1 MINVRKQAA
10 YLGAILLFFQ
20 AVPLSLTKAYA
31 ETEESVDPQ
40 LVEAFR
46 SHQPKYLN
54 LNQSMIPSETETE
67 VVQEFSF
74 LEKTFRTT
82 VGQPTLLRFT
92 STLLAN
98 EVLVRIPANGQIVE
112 EAFSNGESIQHS
124 HGEYWTLKTN
134 KQQTTFELPVV
145 FETAG
150 QYFLTVDHDAD
161 HFYLEVEEGSS
172 ENGTIESDVR
182 KETDFTDLEEIDVN
196 DQKQD
201 IQEKDGM
208 KLSPI
213 AIQPVIAAEK
223 NLSIPDEVIAEEE
236 ARILNEIIDPIT
248 RVARA
253 SNWSQ
258 FRSSWNSSTVTTI
271 NLGNIS
277 FSSSILGDSLNTRSS
292 SITIN
297 GGSLGFQNSGYSLV
311 MSGVARLTINSTLI
325 DDYPAL
331 IGRDSRT
338 APLIRHNGSGLIE
351 INDSIIF
358 MTTGTA
364 GSVVSGQNINVNGTI
379 GIDSGQATGAS
390 ATVRAT
396 GIELVRSG
404 TLKIMPNNEG
414 GSITSTANSGLRPIL
429 SNAGSTI
436 IIQTNR
442 FSMVR
447 VETGGRYSGL
457 NSWNSI
463 DVMLSGLNG
472 ETVVNSNSNPNDFNE
487 RYLTTFNDSRY
498 NGMLFNASGG
508 GWVPPPTQSYKLFF
522 QTNIL
527 EAGNPTA
534 NSIVLEQGD
543 STMIFANPNEGYR
556 FVKWEIISGTNA
568 RVANE
573 TAETTTF
580 TMGSSDAVVRAVYE
594 KNTYS
599 LSLRASP
606 AEGGAPSAD
615 EDTLIDQ
622 EETEIHANPNEG
634 YRFVSWEILS
644 GTGARLADETAET
657 TTFTMGSSDVVLQAN
672 YEEEAVDVRP
682 LDPLDP
688 EKEVDP
694 ENPPTLPEDQG
705 LFSLDFASQ
714 FDFDLQ
720 AISAQNKT
728 YYAKPQR
735 LLNEEGTVKEDD
747 VRPNYVQ
754 VSDRRSAQERD
765 GWELSVR
772 QNEQFHTA
780 TGQELTGARLV
791 LQNQQIATAQGGIE
805 PGLQHT
811 NPMTLIPGG
820 AKRTLLK
827 AQGPEGEG
835 TWIYRFGNAE
845 TAAQSVALEVPK
857 GATPTA
863 DHYKTTL
870 TWELSSVP
878 KN

>member
-1 MINVRKQAA
+1 MIKVRKQAA
-10 YLGAILLFFQ
+10 YFGAILLIFQ
-20 AVPLSLTKAYA
+20 AISLSLTQAYA
-31 ETEESVDPQ
+31 ETDDTVEPQ

-46 SHQPKYLN
+46 SHQPEYLN
-54 LNQSMIPSETETE
+54 LNQSMTPSEQETE
-67 VVQEFSF
+67 AVQEFSF
-74 LEKTFRTT
+74 VDKTFRTT
-82 VGQPTLLRFT
+82 VGQPVLLRFT
-92 STLLAN
+92 STLPAN
-98 EVLVRIPANGQIVE
+98 EVLVRVPKEGEIVE
-112 EAFSNGESIQHS
+112 SEFLNGESIQHS

-161 HFYLEVEEGSS
+161 HFYLEVEEGNS
-172 ENGTIESDVR
+172 ENGTIDSAVQ
-182 KETDFTDLEEIDVN
+182 KETDLTNLEEIDVN

-208 KLSPI
+208 NHSPI
-213 AIQPVIAAEK
+213 AIQPVIAVEK

-277 FSSSILGDSLNTRSS
+277 FSSSIFGDSLNTRSS

-297 GGSLGFQNSGYSLV
+297 GGSLGFENSGYSLV
-311 MSGVARLTINSTLI
+311 MSGVAGLTINSTRII
-325 DDYPAL
+325 DHPSL

-338 APLIRHNGSGLIE
+338 APIILHNGSGLIE
-351 INDSIIF
+351 INDSIIAIQ
-358 MTTGTA
+358 TGTA
-364 GSVVSGQNINVNGTI
+364 GSVISGQNINVNGAISIT
-379 GIDSGQATGAS
+379 SAQAVGAS

-404 TLKIMPNNEG
+404 TLKIMPNNEVG
-414 GSITSTANSGLRPIL
+414 WIQSTHNSDLRPIL

-442 FSMVR
+442 FSMISVR
-447 VETGGRYSGL
+447 TGGGNSGL

-463 DVMLSGLNG
+463 DVILSGLNG

-487 RYLTTFNDSRY
+487 RYLTTFNNPLY
-498 NGMLFNASGG
+498 AGMLFNASGG

-534 NSIVLEQGD
+534 NSTVLEQGD

-556 FVKWEIISGTNA
+556 FVNWEIVSGTNA
-568 RVANE
+568 RITNVN
-573 TAETTTF
+573 
-580 TMGSSDAVVRAVYE
+580 
-594 KNTYS
+594 
-599 LSLRASP
+599 
-606 AEGGAPSAD
+606 
-615 EDTLIDQ
+615 
-622 EETEIHANPNEG
+622 
-634 YRFVSWEILS
+634 
-644 GTGARLADETAET
+644 AET

-672 YEEEAVDVRP
+672 YEEEATDVRP
-682 LDPLDP
+682 VDPLDP

-694 ENPPTLPEDQG
+694 ENPPVLPEDQG
-705 LFSLDFASQ
+705 LFSIDFASQ
-714 FDFDLQ
+714 FDFGVQ
-720 AISAQNKT
+720 SISAQDQT

-735 LLNEEGTVKEDD
+735 LLAEDGTVLEGEE
-747 VRPNYVQ
+747 RPNYVQ
-754 VSDRRSAQERD
+754 ISDRRPTQERD

-772 QNEQFHTA
+772 QNEQFADRA

-791 LQNQQIATAQGGIE
+791 LQNQQIASAQGGPA
-805 PGLQHT
+805 PGLPHT
-811 NPMTLIPGG
+811 NPMTLNPGG

-835 TWIYRFGNAE
+835 TWIYRFLFHRKERGDKCLRSFIN
-845 TAAQSVALEVPK
+845 
-857 GATPTA
+857 
-863 DHYKTTL
+863 
-870 TWELSSVP
+870 
-878 KN
+878 

>member
-1 MINVRKQAA
+1 MIKVRKQAA
-10 YLGAILLFFQ
+10 YFGAILLIFQ
-20 AVPLSLTKAYA
+20 AISLSLTQAYA
-31 ETEESVDPQ
+31 ETDDTVDPQ

-46 SHQPKYLN
+46 SHQPEYLN
-54 LNQSMIPSETETE
+54 LNQSMIPSEQETE

-74 LEKTFRTT
+74 MDKTFRTT
-82 VGQPTLLRFT
+82 VGQPVLLRFT
-92 STLLAN
+92 STLPAN
-98 EVLVRIPANGQIVE
+98 EVLVRVPKEGEIVE
-112 EAFSNGESIQHS
+112 SEFLNGESIQHS

-161 HFYLEVEEGSS
+161 HFYLEVEEGNS
-172 ENGTIESDVR
+172 ENGTIDSAVQ
-182 KETDFTDLEEIDVN
+182 KETDLTNLEEIDVN

-208 KLSPI
+208 NHSPI
-213 AIQPVIAAEK
+213 AIQPVIAVEK

-277 FSSSILGDSLNTRSS
+277 FSSSIFGDSLNTRSS

-297 GGSLGFQNSGYSLV
+297 GGSLGFENSGYSLV
-311 MSGVARLTINSTLI
+311 MSGVAGLTINSTRI
-325 DDYPAL
+325 VDHPAL

-338 APLIRHNGSGLIE
+338 APIILHNGSGLIE
-351 INDSIIF
+351 INDSNIAIQ
-358 MTTGTA
+358 TGTA
-364 GSVVSGQNINVNGTI
+364 GSVISGQNINVNGAISIT
-379 GIDSGQATGAS
+379 SAQAVGAS

-404 TLKIMPNNEG
+404 TLKIMPNNEVG
-414 GSITSTANSGLRPIL
+414 WIQSTHNSDLRPIL

-442 FSMVR
+442 FSMISVR
-447 VETGGRYSGL
+447 TGGGNSGL

-463 DVMLSGLNG
+463 DVILSGLNG

-487 RYLTTFNDSRY
+487 RYLTTFNNPLY
-498 NGMLFNASGG
+498 AGMLFNASGG

-534 NSIVLEQGD
+534 NSTVLEQGD

-556 FVKWEIISGTNA
+556 FVNWEIVSGTNA
-568 RVANE
+568 RITNVNAE
-573 TAETTTF
+573 TA
-580 TMGSSDAVVRAVYE
+580 
-594 KNTYS
+594 
-599 LSLRASP
+599 
-606 AEGGAPSAD
+606 
-615 EDTLIDQ
+615 
-622 EETEIHANPNEG
+622 
-634 YRFVSWEILS
+634 
-644 GTGARLADETAET
+644 
-657 TTFTMGSSDVVLQAN
+657 TFTMGSSDVVLQAN
-672 YEEEAVDVRP
+672 YEEEATDVRP
-682 LDPLDP
+682 VDPLDP

-705 LFSLDFASQ
+705 LFSIDFVSQ
-714 FDFDLQ
+714 FDFGVQ
-720 AISAQNKT
+720 AISAQDQT
-728 YYAKPQR
+728 YYAKLQR
-735 LLNEEGTVKEDD
+735 LLAEDGTVLEGEE
-747 VRPNYVQ
+747 RPNYVQ
-754 VSDRRSAQERD
+754 ISDRRPTQERD

-772 QNEQFHTA
+772 QNDQFTDRA

-791 LQNQQIATAQGGIE
+791 LQNQQIASAQGGTA
-805 PGLQHT
+805 PGLAHT
-811 NPMTLIPGG
+811 NPMTLNPGG

-835 TWIYRFGNAE
+835 TWIYRFGDAE
-845 TAAQSVALEVPK
+845 SADKSVVLEVPR
-857 GATPTA
+857 GATPSTA
-863 DHYKTTL
+863 SYQTTL

-878 KN
+878 AN

>member
-1 MINVRKQAA
+1 MDDRCNQFIAFISSCSSLLDHQTKKTSNEAREVRSEGCMIKVRKQAA
-10 YLGAILLFFQ
+10 YFGAILLIFQ
-20 AVPLSLTKAYA
+20 AISLSLTQAYA
-31 ETEESVDPQ
+31 ETDDTVDPQ

-46 SHQPKYLN
+46 SHQPEYLN
-54 LNQSMIPSETETE
+54 LNQSMIPSEQETE

-74 LEKTFRTT
+74 MDKTFRTT
-82 VGQPTLLRFT
+82 VGQPVLLRFT
-92 STLLAN
+92 STLPAN
-98 EVLVRIPANGQIVE
+98 EVLVRVPKEGEIVE
-112 EAFSNGESIQHS
+112 SEFLNGESIQHS

-161 HFYLEVEEGSS
+161 HFYLEVEEGNS
-172 ENGTIESDVR
+172 ENGTIDSAVQ
-182 KETDFTDLEEIDVN
+182 KETDLTNLEEIDVN

-208 KLSPI
+208 NHSPI
-213 AIQPVIAAEK
+213 AIQPVIAVEK

-277 FSSSILGDSLNTRSS
+277 FSSSIFGDSLNTRSS

-297 GGSLGFQNSGYSLV
+297 GGSLGFENSGYSLV
-311 MSGVARLTINSTLI
+311 MSGVAGLTINSTRI
-325 DDYPAL
+325 VDHPAL

-338 APLIRHNGSGLIE
+338 APIILHNGSGLIE
-351 INDSIIF
+351 INDSNIAIQ
-358 MTTGTA
+358 TGTA
-364 GSVVSGQNINVNGTI
+364 GSVISGQNINVNGAISIT
-379 GIDSGQATGAS
+379 SAQAVGAS

-404 TLKIMPNNEG
+404 TLKIMPNNEVG
-414 GSITSTANSGLRPIL
+414 WIQSTHNSDLRPIL

-442 FSMVR
+442 FSMISVR
-447 VETGGRYSGL
+447 TGGGNSGL

-463 DVMLSGLNG
+463 DVILSGLNG

-487 RYLTTFNDSRY
+487 RYLTTFNNPLY
-498 NGMLFNASGG
+498 AGMLFNASGG

-534 NSIVLEQGD
+534 NSTVLEQGD

-556 FVKWEIISGTNA
+556 FVNWEIVSGTNA
-568 RVANE
+568 RITNVN
-573 TAETTTF
+573 
-580 TMGSSDAVVRAVYE
+580 
-594 KNTYS
+594 
-599 LSLRASP
+599 
-606 AEGGAPSAD
+606 
-615 EDTLIDQ
+615 
-622 EETEIHANPNEG
+622 
-634 YRFVSWEILS
+634 
-644 GTGARLADETAET
+644 AET

-672 YEEEAVDVRP
+672 YEEEATDVRP
-682 LDPLDP
+682 VDPLDP

-705 LFSLDFASQ
+705 LFSIDFVSQ
-714 FDFDLQ
+714 FDFGVQ
-720 AISAQNKT
+720 AISAQDQT
-728 YYAKPQR
+728 YYAKLQR
-735 LLNEEGTVKEDD
+735 LLAEDGTVLEGEE
-747 VRPNYVQ
+747 RPNYVQ
-754 VSDRRSAQERD
+754 ISDRRPTQERD

-772 QNEQFHTA
+772 QNDQFTDRA

-791 LQNQQIATAQGGIE
+791 LQNQQIASAQGGTA
-805 PGLQHT
+805 PGLAHT
-811 NPMTLIPGG
+811 NPMTLNPGG

-835 TWIYRFGNAE
+835 TWIYRFGDAE
-845 TAAQSVALEVPK
+845 SADKSVVLEVPR
-857 GATPTA
+857 GATPSTA
-863 DHYKTTL
+863 SYQTTL

-878 KN
+878 AN

>member
-1 MINVRKQAA
+1 MIKVRKQAA
-10 YLGAILLFFQ
+10 YFGAILLIFQ
-20 AVPLSLTKAYA
+20 AISLSLTQAYA
-31 ETEESVDPQ
+31 ETDDTVDPQ

-46 SHQPKYLN
+46 SHQPEYLN
-54 LNQSMIPSETETE
+54 LNQSMIPSEQETE

-74 LEKTFRTT
+74 MDKTFRTT
-82 VGQPTLLRFT
+82 VGQPVLLRFT
-92 STLLAN
+92 STLPAN
-98 EVLVRIPANGQIVE
+98 EVLVRVPKEGEIVE
-112 EAFSNGESIQHS
+112 SEFLNGESIQHS

-161 HFYLEVEEGSS
+161 HFYLEVEEGNS
-172 ENGTIESDVR
+172 ENGTIDSAVQ
-182 KETDFTDLEEIDVN
+182 KETDLTNLEEIDVN

-208 KLSPI
+208 NHSPI
-213 AIQPVIAAEK
+213 AIQPVIAVEK

-277 FSSSILGDSLNTRSS
+277 FSSSIFGDSLNTRSS

-297 GGSLGFQNSGYSLV
+297 GGSLGFENSGYSLV
-311 MSGVARLTINSTLI
+311 MSGVAGLTINSTRI
-325 DDYPAL
+325 VDHPAL

-338 APLIRHNGSGLIE
+338 APIILHNGSGLIE
-351 INDSIIF
+351 INDSNIAIQ
-358 MTTGTA
+358 TGTA
-364 GSVVSGQNINVNGTI
+364 GSVISGQNINVNGAISIT
-379 GIDSGQATGAS
+379 SAQAVGAS

-404 TLKIMPNNEG
+404 TLKIMPNNEVG
-414 GSITSTANSGLRPIL
+414 WIQSTHNSDLRPIL

-442 FSMVR
+442 FSMISVR
-447 VETGGRYSGL
+447 TGGGNSGL

-463 DVMLSGLNG
+463 DVILSGLNG

-487 RYLTTFNDSRY
+487 RYLTTFNNPLY
-498 NGMLFNASGG
+498 AGMLFNASGG

-534 NSIVLEQGD
+534 NSTVLEQGD

-556 FVKWEIISGTNA
+556 FVNWEIVSGTNA
-568 RVANE
+568 RITNVN
-573 TAETTTF
+573 
-580 TMGSSDAVVRAVYE
+580 
-594 KNTYS
+594 
-599 LSLRASP
+599 
-606 AEGGAPSAD
+606 
-615 EDTLIDQ
+615 
-622 EETEIHANPNEG
+622 
-634 YRFVSWEILS
+634 
-644 GTGARLADETAET
+644 AET

-672 YEEEAVDVRP
+672 YEEEATDVRP
-682 LDPLDP
+682 VDPLDP

-705 LFSLDFASQ
+705 LFSIDFVSQ
-714 FDFDLQ
+714 FDFGVQ
-720 AISAQNKT
+720 AISAQDQT
-728 YYAKPQR
+728 YYAKLQR
-735 LLNEEGTVKEDD
+735 LLAEDGTVLEGEE
-747 VRPNYVQ
+747 RPNYVQ
-754 VSDRRSAQERD
+754 ISDRRPTQERD

-772 QNEQFHTA
+772 QNDQFTDRA

-791 LQNQQIATAQGGIE
+791 LQNQQIASAQGGTA
-805 PGLQHT
+805 PGLAHT
-811 NPMTLIPGG
+811 NPMTLNPGG

-835 TWIYRFGNAE
+835 TWIYRFGDAE
-845 TAAQSVALEVPK
+845 SADKSVVLEVPR
-857 GATPTA
+857 GATPSTA
-863 DHYKTTL
+863 SYQTTL

-878 KN
+878 AN

>member
-1 MINVRKQAA
+1 MIKVRKQAA
-10 YLGAILLFFQ
+10 YFGAILLIFQ
-20 AVPLSLTKAYA
+20 AISLSLTQAYA
-31 ETEESVDPQ
+31 ETDDTVDPQ

-46 SHQPKYLN
+46 SHQPEYLN
-54 LNQSMIPSETETE
+54 LNQSMTPSEQETE
-67 VVQEFSF
+67 AVQEFSF
-74 LEKTFRTT
+74 VDKTFRTT
-82 VGQPTLLRFT
+82 VGQPVLLRFT
-92 STLLAN
+92 STLPAN
-98 EVLVRIPANGQIVE
+98 EVLVRVPKEGEIVE
-112 EAFSNGESIQHS
+112 SEFLNGESIQHS

-150 QYFLTVDHDAD
+150 QYFLTVDYDAD
-161 HFYLEVEEGSS
+161 HFYLEVEEGNS
-172 ENGTIESDVR
+172 ENGTIDSAVQ
-182 KETDFTDLEEIDVN
+182 KETDLTNLEEIDVN

-208 KLSPI
+208 NHSPI
-213 AIQPVIAAEK
+213 AIQPVIAVEK

-277 FSSSILGDSLNTRSS
+277 FSSSIFGDSLNTRSS

-297 GGSLGFQNSGYSLV
+297 GGSLGFENSGYSLV
-311 MSGVARLTINSTLI
+311 MSGVAGLTINSTRII
-325 DDYPAL
+325 DHPSL

-338 APLIRHNGSGLIE
+338 APIILHNGSGLIE
-351 INDSIIF
+351 INDSIIAIQ
-358 MTTGTA
+358 TGTA
-364 GSVVSGQNINVNGTI
+364 GSVISGQNINVNGAISIT
-379 GIDSGQATGAS
+379 SAQAVGAS

-404 TLKIMPNNEG
+404 TLKIMPNNEVG
-414 GSITSTANSGLRPIL
+414 WIQSTHNSDLRPIL

-442 FSMVR
+442 FSMISVR
-447 VETGGRYSGL
+447 TGGGNSGL

-463 DVMLSGLNG
+463 DVILSGLNG

-487 RYLTTFNDSRY
+487 RYLTTFNNPLY
-498 NGMLFNASGG
+498 AGMLFNASGG

-534 NSIVLEQGD
+534 NSTVLEQGD

-556 FVKWEIISGTNA
+556 FVN
-568 RVANE
+568 
-573 TAETTTF
+573 
-580 TMGSSDAVVRAVYE
+580 
-594 KNTYS
+594 
-599 LSLRASP
+599 
-606 AEGGAPSAD
+606 
-615 EDTLIDQ
+615 
-622 EETEIHANPNEG
+622 
-634 YRFVSWEILS
+634 WEILS

-657 TTFTMGSSDVVLQAN
+657 TTFTMGSSDAVLQAN
-672 YEEEAVDVRP
+672 YEEEAADVRP
-682 LDPLDP
+682 VDPLEPD
-688 EKEVDP
+688 KEVDP
-694 ENPPTLPEDQG
+694 ENPPVLPEDQG
-705 LFSLDFASQ
+705 LFSIDFASQ
-714 FDFDLQ
+714 FDFGVQ
-720 AISAQNKT
+720 SISAQDQT

-735 LLNEEGTVKEDD
+735 LLAEDGIVLEGEE
-747 VRPNYVQ
+747 RPNYVQ
-754 VSDRRSAQERD
+754 ISDRRPTQERD

-772 QNEQFHTA
+772 QNDQFTDRA

-791 LQNQQIATAQGGIE
+791 LQNQQIASAQGGTA
-805 PGLQHT
+805 PGLAHT
-811 NPMTLIPGG
+811 NPMTLNPGG

-835 TWIYRFGNAE
+835 TWIYRFGDAE
-845 TAAQSVALEVPK
+845 SADKSVVLEVPR
-857 GATPTA
+857 GATPSTA
-863 DHYKTTL
+863 SYQTTL

-878 KN
+878 AN

>member
-10 YLGAILLFFQ
+10 YFGAILLIFQ
-20 AVPLSLTKAYA
+20 AISLSLTQAYA
-31 ETEESVDPQ
+31 ETDDTVDPQ

-46 SHQPKYLN
+46 SHQPEYLN
-54 LNQSMIPSETETE
+54 LNQSMIPSEQETE

-74 LEKTFRTT
+74 MDKTFRTT
-82 VGQPTLLRFT
+82 VGQPVLLRFT
-92 STLLAN
+92 STLPAN
-98 EVLVRIPANGQIVE
+98 EVLVRVPKEGEIVE
-112 EAFSNGESIQHS
+112 SEFLNGESIQHS

-161 HFYLEVEEGSS
+161 HFYLEVEEGNS
-172 ENGTIESDVR
+172 ENGTIDSAVQ
-182 KETDFTDLEEIDVN
+182 KETDLTNLEEIDVN

-208 KLSPI
+208 NHSPI
-213 AIQPVIAAEK
+213 AIQPVIAVEK

-277 FSSSILGDSLNTRSS
+277 FSSSIFGDSLNTRSS

-297 GGSLGFQNSGYSLV
+297 GGSLGFENSGYSLV
-311 MSGVARLTINSTLI
+311 MSGVAGLTINSTRI
-325 DDYPAL
+325 VDHPAL

-338 APLIRHNGSGLIE
+338 APIILHNGSGLIE
-351 INDSIIF
+351 INDSNIAIQ
-358 MTTGTA
+358 TGTA
-364 GSVVSGQNINVNGTI
+364 GSVISGQNINVNGAISIT
-379 GIDSGQATGAS
+379 SAQAVGAS

-404 TLKIMPNNEG
+404 TLKIMPNNEVG
-414 GSITSTANSGLRPIL
+414 WIQSTHNSDLRPIL

-442 FSMVR
+442 FSMISVR
-447 VETGGRYSGL
+447 TGGGNSGL

-463 DVMLSGLNG
+463 DVILSGLNG

-487 RYLTTFNDSRY
+487 RYLTTFNNPLY
-498 NGMLFNASGG
+498 AGMLFNASGG

-534 NSIVLEQGD
+534 NSTVLEQGD

-556 FVKWEIISGTNA
+556 FVNWEIVSGTNA
-568 RVANE
+568 RITNVN
-573 TAETTTF
+573 
-580 TMGSSDAVVRAVYE
+580 
-594 KNTYS
+594 
-599 LSLRASP
+599 
-606 AEGGAPSAD
+606 
-615 EDTLIDQ
+615 
-622 EETEIHANPNEG
+622 
-634 YRFVSWEILS
+634 
-644 GTGARLADETAET
+644 AET

-672 YEEEAVDVRP
+672 YEEEATDVRP
-682 LDPLDP
+682 VDPLDP

-705 LFSLDFASQ
+705 LFSIDFVSQ
-714 FDFDLQ
+714 FDFGVQ
-720 AISAQNKT
+720 AISAQDQT
-728 YYAKPQR
+728 YYAKLQR
-735 LLNEEGTVKEDD
+735 LLAEDGTVLEGEE
-747 VRPNYVQ
+747 RPNYVQ
-754 VSDRRSAQERD
+754 ISDRRPTQERD

-772 QNEQFHTA
+772 QNDQFTDRA

-791 LQNQQIATAQGGIE
+791 LQNQQIASAQGGTA
-805 PGLQHT
+805 PGLAHT
-811 NPMTLIPGG
+811 NPMTLNPGG

-835 TWIYRFGNAE
+835 TWIYRFGDAE
-845 TAAQSVALEVPK
+845 SADKSVVLEVPR
-857 GATPTA
+857 GATPSTA
-863 DHYKTTL
+863 SYQTTL

-878 KN
+878 AN